1 MQSVTVSPTAS
12 VTVRAPAKLNLSLA
26 VLDRRPDGYHEI
38 ESLMVPVSLGDT
50 LVVRATES
58 PGIDLRVRFG
68 GRLAGAGQALARD
81 VPVDHTNLVVRAAVA
96 LAAEAG
102 IDRGLAIELVKEVPS
117 GAGLGGGS
125 SDAAAVLRAAAVV
138 WGLEVEP
145 RELAEIG
152 GRIGSDVPW
161 FFAGGPAIARGRGEA
176 IEPVDPLPPLFA
188 VIACPATGLSTAAVY
203 AACTP
208 DPGRRGDAA
217 RLAAQLARGGMAAAV
232 PWLTNA
238 LELPARRLCPDID
251 RLLSDLQRAGAV
263 EPRLTG
269 SGSACF
275 ALARTAA
282 EARGIAA
289 RLAAQRGGDG
299 RPAWPGV
306 YAVRVGSGRRP
317 EPGIELTASMA

>member
-1 MQSVTVSPTAS
+1 MQTATAS
-12 VTVRAPAKLNLSLA
+12 PAASLTVRAPAKLNLSLA
-26 VLDRRPDGYHEI
+26 VLDRRSDGFHEI

-68 GRLAGAGQALARD
+68 GRLAGAGRPLARD
-81 VPVDHTNLVVRAAVA
+81 VPVDDTNLVVRAARA

-102 IDRGLAIELVKEVPS
+102 ITRGLSIDLVKEVPS

-125 SDAAAVLRAAAVV
+125 SDAAAVLRAAATV

-145 RELAEIG
+145 GELAEIG
-152 GRIGSDVPW
+152 SRIGSDVPW

-176 IEPVDPLPPLFA
+176 IEPVAPLPPLFA
-188 VIACPATGLSTAAVY
+188 VIACPAAGLSTAAVY

-208 DPGRRGDAA
+208 DPTRCGDAA
-217 RLAAQLARGGMAAAV
+217 RLAAQLARGSIAAAV
-232 PWLTNA
+232 PWLANT
-238 LELPARRLCPDID
+238 LEPPARRLCPDID
-251 RLLSDLQRAGAV
+251 SLLADLRRSGGF

-269 SGSACF
+269 SGSGCF

-289 RLAAQRGGDG
+289 RLAARRGSDG
-299 RPAWPGV
+299 GPAWPGV
-306 YAVRVGSGRRP
+306 YAVRVGTVGR
-317 EPGIELTASMA
+317 GMA

>member
-1 MQSVTVSPTAS
+1 MHSVTASPAGCL
-12 VTVRAPAKLNLSLA
+12 TVRAPAKLNLSLA

-50 LVVRATES
+50 LTVRATAA
-58 PGIDLRVRFG
+58 PGIVLRVRFG
-68 GRLAGAGQALARD
+68 GRLAGPGRALARD
-81 VPVDHTNLVVRAAVA
+81 VPVDHTNLVVRAAAA

-102 IDRGLAIELVKEVPS
+102 VDRGLAIDLVKEVPS

-125 SDAAAVLRAAAVV
+125 SDAAAVLQAAAVV
-138 WGLEVEP
+138 WELDMSAE
-145 RELAEIG
+145 RLAELG
-152 GRIGSDVPW
+152 GRLGSDVPW
-161 FFAGGPAIARGRGEA
+161 FFAGGPAIARGRGEE
-176 IEPVDPLPPLFA
+176 IETIAPLPPLFA

-208 DPGRRGDAA
+208 DPGHRGDAA
-217 RLAAQLARGGMAAAV
+217 RLAARLAGGGIAAAR
-232 PWLTNA
+232 PLLHNT
-238 LELPARRLCPDID
+238 LEAPARRLCADVD
-251 RLLSDLQRAGAV
+251 RLLDDLRRAGAV

-289 RLAAQRGGDG
+289 RLEAIRRPDGDA
-299 RPAWPGV
+299 AWPGV
-306 YAVRVGSGRRP
+306 YAVRVWPGRGSRRSVD
-317 EPGIELTASMA
+317 A

>member
-1 MQSVTVSPTAS
+1 VRRAPDDMHGVTASSPAS
-12 VTVRAPAKLNLSLA
+12 VTLQAPAKLNLSLA

-50 LVVRATES
+50 LVVRATDS

-68 GRLAGAGQALARD
+68 GRLAGAGRVLARD
-81 VPVDHTNLVVRAAVA
+81 VPAGDSNLVIRAARA
-96 LAAEAG
+96 LAAEVG
-102 IDRGLAIELVKEVPS
+102 IDRGLSIDLVKEVPS

-125 SDAAAVLRAAAVV
+125 SDAAAVLRAAAAV
-138 WGLEVEP
+138 WGLEVE
-145 RELAEIG
+145 RDELAKVG

-161 FFAGGPAIARGRGEA
+161 FFAGGPAIARGRGEV
-176 IEPVDPLPPLFA
+176 IEPVAPLPPLFA
-188 VIACPATGLSTAAVY
+188 VIACPAAGLSTAAVY

-217 RLAAQLARGGMAAAV
+217 RLAAELARGGIAAAV
-232 PWLTNA
+232 PWLANA
-238 LELPARRLCPDID
+238 LEPPARRLCPDVD
-251 RLLSDLQRAGAV
+251 RLLSDLRRSGAV

-289 RLAAQRGGDG
+289 RLAARRGSDG
-299 RPAWPGV
+299 GPVWPGV
-306 YAVRVGSGRRP
+306 YAVRVGGAAR
-317 EPGIELTASMA
+317 GMA